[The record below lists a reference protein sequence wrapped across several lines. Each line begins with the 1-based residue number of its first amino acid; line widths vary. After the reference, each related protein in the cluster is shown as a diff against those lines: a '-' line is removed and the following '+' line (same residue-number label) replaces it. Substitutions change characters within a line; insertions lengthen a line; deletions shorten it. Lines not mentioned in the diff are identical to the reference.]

1 MPPDDTAPALSW
13 NVAVGMRRPDDAL
26 KDAID
31 AALVRLTKDGTI
43 VAIYAR
49 YGVTLQ
55 PPKL

>member
-1 MPPDDTAPALSW
+1 
-13 NVAVGMRRPDDAL
+13 VGMRRPDATL
-26 KDAID
+26 KEAID

-43 VAIYAR
+43 AEIYAR